1 MPRINRLPVA
11 AAVLAAI
18 LSGCSS
24 PPKQLSD
31 LPRTPQASVEELLK
45 DADSESGAEAN
56 LLRLQAARAALMQDR
71 PQQVLSILENIP
83 QSDLPTDQQLLF
95 STLQA
100 ESLLNL
106 GQATGA
112 LRALRHPSMQQI
124 ETLPTEDQV
133 RIQMLRAK
141 ALQATGDPVAAARER
156 VFVDGLLPPEQ
167 QQTNQQAIW
176 ESLNQASTPA
186 LEEAAA
192 TATGDLAG
200 WISLALIGRQHGNL
214 DIQVRELKQ
223 WQEEFSDHPAAEPL
237 PEAMAQLLELHAS
250 RPRHVALLLPFQ
262 GPLAGPAQALRDG
275 FLASQY
281 QAYSEGI
288 EQPRVT
294 LYDSTSYTDLMQ
306 FYRQAQADGVDW
318 VIGPLERDQVTRLA
332 QMQEIPLPTLALN
345 YTDQATQGDQ
355 ALFQFGLAPEDEAR
369 SAAQRAWNDGHR
381 YMGALVAQTDW
392 AERAYQAFRQEWE
405 AQGGVF
411 VGRETIDQPATMAQQ
426 IGDLLQIR
434 ESEQR
439 NARVKSV
446 VEDAVVQPT
455 PRQDLDALFL
465 SATPQQ
471 ARQIKPTLA
480 FQYAAD
486 LPVYAT
492 SHVYQLSGD
501 PTQNADL
508 EGIMVAEVP
517 WLLSRDDELYA
528 SVSQSWPQATGALG
542 RLYAMGID
550 AQRIFSRLPQM
561 RQHTETRLDGAT
573 GELTLTE
580 DGRVSRA
587 TEWGVIED
595 GQVRPAGPS
604 QP

>member
-11 AAVLAAI
+11 AAVFAAI
-18 LSGCSS
+18 LAGCSS

-31 LPRTPQASVEELLK
+31 LPRTPQASAEELLK
-45 DADSESGAEAN
+45 DADRQSGAEAN
-56 LLRLQAARAALMQDR
+56 LLRLQAARAASLQDN
-71 PQQVLSILENIP
+71 PKQVLSILERIP
-83 QSDLPTDQQLLF
+83 QSDLPLDQQMLF

-100 ESLLNL
+100 DSLIALE
-106 GQATGA
+106 QPEGA
-112 LRALRHPSMQQI
+112 LRALRHPSMLQI
-124 ETLPTEDQV
+124 ETLPMDEQV
-133 RIQMLRAK
+133 RIQLLRAE
-141 ALQATGDPVAAARER
+141 ALDATGDPVASARER
-156 VFVDGLLPPEQ
+156 VYVDGLLPAEQ
-167 QQTNQQAIW
+167 QPSNHEAIW
-176 ESLNQASTPA
+176 SNLTQASTPA
-186 LEEAAA
+186 LEDAAA
-192 TATGDLAG
+192 TATGELAG
-200 WISLALIGRQHGNL
+200 WISLALIARQHGNL
-214 DIQVRELKQ
+214 DIQVRELKK
-223 WQEEFSDHPAAEPL
+223 WQEEFADHPAAEPL
-237 PEAMAQLLELHAS
+237 PETMSQLLELHAS

-288 EQPRVT
+288 EQPRVS
-294 LYDSTSYTDLMQ
+294 LYDSTSYSDLSQ
-306 FYRQAQADGVDW
+306 FYREAQADGVDW
-318 VIGPLERDQVTRLA
+318 IIGPLERDQVSRLA
-332 QMQEIPLPTLALN
+332 RMQDIPLPTLALN
-345 YTDQATQGDQ
+345 YTDEATQSEQ
-355 ALFQFGLAPEDEAR
+355 TLFQFGLAPEDEAR
-369 SAAQRAWNDGHR
+369 SAAERAWNDGHR
-381 YMGALVAQTDW
+381 SMGALVAQTDW
-392 AERAYQAFRQEWE
+392 AERAYQAFRQAWE

-411 VGRETIDQPATMAQQ
+411 VGRETIDQPATMASQ

-434 ESEQR
+434 QSEQR
-439 NARVKSV
+439 NSRIKSV
-446 VEDAVVQPT
+446 VDDAVVQPT

-480 FQYAAD
+480 FQYAAE

-517 WLLSRDDELYA
+517 WLLTRDDELYP
-528 SVSQSWPQATGALG
+528 SVSQNWPQATGALG

-561 RQHTETRLDGAT
+561 RQHGDARLDGAT
-573 GELTLTE
+573 GELRLAE
-580 DGRVSRA
+580 DGRVIRA

-595 GQVRPAGPS
+595 GQVRPVGPS

>member
-1 MPRINRLPVA
+1 MPRITRLPLA
-11 AAVLAAI
+11 AAVIAAI

-31 LPRTPQASVEELLK
+31 LPRTPQSSAEELLK
-45 DADSESGAEAN
+45 DADRRSGAEAN
-56 LLRLQAARAALMQDR
+56 LLRLQAARAASIQNN
-71 PQQVLSILENIP
+71 PEQVLGILERVP
-83 QSDLPTDQQLLF
+83 QSDLPVDQQMLF

-100 ESLLNL
+100 ESLIALD
-106 GQATGA
+106 QPAGA
-112 LRALRHPSMQQI
+112 LRALRHPSMLQI
-124 ETLPTEDQV
+124 ETLPMEEQV
-133 RIQMLRAK
+133 RIQLLRAE
-141 ALQATGDPVAAARER
+141 ALDATGDSVASARER
-156 VFVDGLLPPEQ
+156 IYVDGLLPAEQ
-167 QQTNQQAIW
+167 QASNHEAIW
-176 ESLNQASTPA
+176 ANLSQASTPA
-186 LEEAAA
+186 LEEATA
-192 TATGDLAG
+192 TATGEFAG
-200 WISLALIGRQHGNL
+200 WVSLALIARQHGNL
-214 DIQVRELKQ
+214 DIQVRELKK
-223 WQEEFSDHPAAEPL
+223 WQEEFAEHPAADPL

-281 QAYSEGI
+281 QAYGEGI
-288 EQPRVT
+288 EQPRVS
-294 LYDSTSYTDLMQ
+294 LYDSTSYSDLRQ
-306 FYRQAQADGVDW
+306 FYREAQADGVDW
-318 VIGPLERDQVTRLA
+318 IIGPLERDQVTRLA
-332 QMQEIPLPTLALN
+332 QMQDIPLPTLALN
-345 YTDQATQGDQ
+345 YTDQATQSDQ

-369 SAAQRAWNDGHR
+369 SAAERAWNDGHR
-381 YMGALVAQTDW
+381 SMGALVAQTDW
-392 AERAYQAFRQEWE
+392 AERAYQAFRQAWE

-411 VGRETIDQPATMAQQ
+411 VGRETIDQPATMASQ

-434 ESEQR
+434 QSEQR
-439 NARVKSV
+439 NSRIKSV
-446 VEDAVVQPT
+446 VDDAVVQPT

-480 FQYAAD
+480 FQYAAE

-517 WLLSRDDELYA
+517 WLLTRDDELYP
-528 SVSQSWPQATGALG
+528 SVSQNWPQATGALG

-561 RQHTETRLDGAT
+561 LQHGDTRLDGAT
-573 GELTLTE
+573 GELRLGE
-580 DGRVSRA
+580 DGRVIRA

-595 GQVRPAGPS
+595 GQVRPVGPS